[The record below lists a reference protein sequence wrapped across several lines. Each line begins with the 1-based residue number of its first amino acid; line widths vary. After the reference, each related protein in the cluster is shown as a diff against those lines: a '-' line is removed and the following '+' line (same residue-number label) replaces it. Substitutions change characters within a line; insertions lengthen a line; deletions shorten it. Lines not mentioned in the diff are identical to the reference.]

1 MQTSR
6 TANSLAIKGAV
17 KIVGCG
23 LIGTSMALRLKELRI
38 PVFLSD
44 SSEKNLLLAQDLVG
58 SSVEVKN
65 SLDPELII
73 VATPPNVVLEVIKE
87 EFSRNPNSTF
97 IDVSGIKSKLV
108 NQVEGISA
116 LSEYFVSVHPMAGR
130 EVSGPE
136 SARADLFES
145 RAWIISQTHN
155 SNQRTL
161 EFAEELGELMGAA
174 IYKLDPKTHDSVI
187 AAISHLPQILSSALG
202 GSLENETASH
212 LNLAGQGLRDV
223 SRLADSDPDLW
234 VALLA
239 GNAEEILPK
248 LALVINRLSKLS
260 RALELGENQA
270 IRTFLSEGREGR
282 NRIPGKHGLAK
293 RDYTFVPIV
302 IDDKPGGL
310 ARIFN
315 ECAAIDVNVEDLT
328 MEHSPGQAVGLIT
341 LALSESDAI
350 KLQKHLVSK
359 GWLAHAPRKH

>member
-1 MQTSR
+1 M
-6 TANSLAIKGAV
+6 SL
-17 KIVGCG
+17 
-23 LIGTSMALRLKELRI
+23 L
-38 PVFLSD
+38 LSD
-44 SSEKNLLLAQDLVG
+44 SSEKNLLLAQDLIGANAETGG
-58 SSVEVKN
+58 SSA
-65 SLDPELII
+65 PELII
-73 VATPPNVVLEVIKE
+73 VATPPDVVFDIIQR
-87 EFSRNPNSTF
+87 EFLKNPSATF

-116 LSEYFVSVHPMAGR
+116 LSERFISVHPMAGR
-130 EVSGPE
+130 EISGPE

-145 RAWIISQTHN
+145 RAWIISKTHN
-155 SNQRTL
+155 SSQHTI
-161 EFAEELGELMGAA
+161 EVAEQLGEIMGAA
-174 IYKLDPKTHDSVI
+174 IYQLDPKTHDSVI
-187 AAISHLPQILSSALG
+187 AALSHLPQILSSALG
-202 GSLENETASH
+202 GSLENEDGSN

-239 GNAEEILPK
+239 GNAEEIVPK
-248 LALVINRLSKLS
+248 LAQVINRLSKLS
-260 RALELGENQA
+260 KALELGDSEV
-270 IRTFLSEGREGR
+270 IKTFLSEGRDGR

-315 ECAAIDVNVEDLT
+315 ECAAIDVNIEDLS

-359 GWLAHAPRKH
+359 GWLAHSPRKR

>member
-1 MQTSR
+1 MQILRVAS
-6 TANSLAIKGAV
+6 SLAIKGHV

-23 LIGTSMALRLKELRI
+23 LIGTSLALRLSELGI
-38 PVFLSD
+38 PLILSD
-44 SSEKNLLLAQDLVG
+44 SSEKNLSLAQDLVG
-58 SSVEVKN
+58 ADSLIESKSS
-65 SLDPELII
+65 PELVI
-73 VATPPNVVLEVIKE
+73 VATPPTAVFDVVKG
-87 EFSRNPNSTF
+87 EFLSNPSATF

-116 LSEYFVSVHPMAGR
+116 LSERFASVHPMAGR
-130 EVSGPE
+130 EISGPE

-145 RAWIISQTHN
+145 RAWIISKTVR
-155 SNQRTL
+155 STQRTV
-161 EFAEELGELMGAA
+161 EMAEELGKLMGAA
-174 IYKLDPKTHDSVI
+174 IYQLDPKTHDSVI

-202 GSLENETASH
+202 ASLENEDSSH

-234 VALLA
+234 
-239 GNAEEILPK
+239 
-248 LALVINRLSKLS
+248 
-260 RALELGENQA
+260 
-270 IRTFLSEGREGR
+270 
-282 NRIPGKHGLAK
+282 HGLAK

-341 LALSESDAI
+341 LALSEIDAI

-359 GWLAHAPRKH
+359 GWLAHAPRKR